1 MNCQQI
7 NGRDYSSSL
16 FGTGKATS
24 GHCIWFED
32 PHCKGDINKQKQT
45 QGGSSDGGWKTC
57 IWGEGVRVARMQKQG
72 LLSCRQGGTR
82 VPRASPL
89 AQGGPGDTVAK
100 PAPTGTV
107 RALEAPAQVVAP
119 DTAPRRQ
126 PFPCKQGVSVL
137 GDNPDALGHSP
148 KELWCWPCFR
158 KGFGQEISTGLY
170 QTKIF
175 L

>member
-1 MNCQQI
+1 MPGWEDVDQMSVAFPCSNEGELYLQLHEHMNCQQI

-100 PAPTGTV
+100 PCSHGYSESTGGTSTSCST
-107 RALEAPAQVVAP
+107 R
-119 DTAPRRQ
+119 
-126 PFPCKQGVSVL
+126 
-137 GDNPDALGHSP
+137 HSP
-148 KELWCWPCFR
+148 KETALPMQAGCFCPWR
-158 KGFGQEISTGLY
+158 QP
-170 QTKIF
+170 
-175 L
+175 

>member
-1 MNCQQI
+1 MEGIIPPLYLALARPHLDTAYGLRTPTARETSTNR
-7 NGRDYSSSL
+7 NKPREVLVMVGGRRVYGGRGYMWPGCRSRACSAA
-16 FGTGKATS
+16 GKEAPGS
-24 GHCIWFED
+24 RGHLLW
-32 PHCKGDINKQKQT
+32 PKGVLEILWPD
-45 QGGSSDGGWKTC
+45 
-57 IWGEGVRVARMQKQG
+57 
-72 LLSCRQGGTR
+72 
-82 VPRASPL
+82 
-89 AQGGPGDTVAK
+89 

-148 KELWCWPCFR
+148 KELWCWPCFG